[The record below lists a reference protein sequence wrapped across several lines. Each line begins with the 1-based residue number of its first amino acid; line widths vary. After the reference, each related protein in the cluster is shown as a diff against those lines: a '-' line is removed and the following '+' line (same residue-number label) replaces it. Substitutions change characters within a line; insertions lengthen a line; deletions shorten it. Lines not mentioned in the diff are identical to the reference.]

1 MGKRRKMTKAGLR
14 AMRKY
19 RAEIRKRIRAK
30 GPCRDL
36 PPLFKP
42 RARRLR
48 QQLGY
53 VDRILYFHDMNP
65 FIRDVLIRECV
76 ECVEQLAILLYASIR
91 DAGIGFKDGEPYSLV
106 DTTKKKEPAH
116 A

>member
-1 MGKRRKMTKAGLR
+1 MGKRRKITKAELKLR
-14 AMRKY
+14 RKA
-19 RAEIRKRIRAK
+19 RAEVRRLIRAK

-36 PPLFKP
+36 PPLFKQ

-65 FIRDVLIRECV
+65 FTRDVMIRECV
-76 ECVEQLAILLYASIR
+76 ECVEHLATLLYASIR
-91 DAGIGFKDGEPYSLV
+91 DAGIGFKDGVPYSLV